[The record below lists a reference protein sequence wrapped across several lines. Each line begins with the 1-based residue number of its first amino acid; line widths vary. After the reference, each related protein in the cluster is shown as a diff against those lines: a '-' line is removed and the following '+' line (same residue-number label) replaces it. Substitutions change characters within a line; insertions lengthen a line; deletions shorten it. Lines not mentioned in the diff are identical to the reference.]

1 MALLAA
7 GTAIV
12 AAVVAA
18 LAIGVFVLVLVA
30 PWKSVRREGPLDP
43 DVEARLLL
51 GEDPAAIAADE
62 DQGR

>member
-1 MALLAA
+1 MALVAN
-7 GTAIV
+7 GTAV
-12 AAVVAA
+12 LAGVFAA
-18 LAIGVFVLVLVA
+18 LAIGVFVLVVVA

-62 DQGR
+62 DHRH